1 MNRPH
6 LLSALSALSILS
18 ACATSRSGKQP
29 PQIDPQLTAPVPA
42 GLSRVIVYNSSNKM
56 LSMDHSDRIHVVV
69 DGREFG
75 SLNQG
80 EYATILL
87 PLGRHDF
94 ALSRRAMISYET
106 EHPMLIDRP
115 VRWVNIRSES
125 AGNLLDARD
134 EPPADFAKRYH
145 PISGR

>member
-1 MNRPH
+1 MNRP
-6 LLSALSALSILS
+6 LSLFSLSALAILS
-18 ACATSRSGKQP
+18 ACATPRSATQL

-42 GLSRVIVYNSSNKM
+42 GLSRIIVYNSSNKM
-56 LSMDHSDRIHVVV
+56 LSMDHSDRIHVVI

-75 SLNQG
+75 SLSQG

-94 ALSRRAMISYET
+94 ALSRRAMITYET

-115 VRWVNIRSES
+115 TRWINIRSES

-134 EPPADFAKRYH
+134 GPPADFAKRYH
-145 PISGR
+145 AIPVR